1 MMRFYVKDSQRR
13 PDPAP
18 VKTNA
23 RLAIAVGTLLWALAL
38 LFLLF
43 APQQFQKVEAW
54 KLATCG
60 VGTVL
65 GIYGF
70 IHVSRKR

>member
-1 MMRFYVKDSQRR
+1 MVRFYVKDSLRK

-23 RLAIAVGTLLWALAL
+23 KLALAVGTGFWFLAL

-43 APQQFQKVEAW
+43 APKEVSKAETWNF
-54 KLATCG
+54 ATCI
-60 VGTVL
+60 VGIVL
-65 GIYGF
+65 GVYGL
-70 IHVSRKR
+70 IHVARKR

>member
-1 MMRFYVKDSQRR
+1 MRFYVKDSQRK

-23 RLAIAVGTLLWALAL
+23 KLALAVGTVFWAIAL

-43 APQQFQKVEAW
+43 APKELAQAETWQ
-54 KLATCG
+54 LATCVVG
-60 VGTVL
+60 VVL
-65 GIYGF
+65 GVYGY

>member
-1 MMRFYVKDSQRR
+1 MMRFYVKDSQRK

-23 RLAIAVGTLLWALAL
+23 KLALMVGTILWAAGG

-43 APQQFQKVEAW
+43 AAQQAQQVETW
-54 KLATCG
+54 QLATCG
-60 VGTVL
+60 VGFAL
-65 GIYGF
+65 GVFGF

>member
-1 MMRFYVKDSQRR
+1 MMRLYVKDSQRK

-23 RLAIAVGTLLWALAL
+23 KLALAVGTILWGLAG

-43 APQQFQKVEAW
+43 APEQFQQVETW
-54 KLATCG
+54 QLATCG
-60 VGTVL
+60 VGFGL
-65 GIYGF
+65 GVFGF
-70 IHVSRKR
+70 VHVSRKR

>member
-1 MMRFYVKDSQRR
+1 MMRFYVKDSQRK

-23 RLAIAVGTLLWALAL
+23 RRAIAVGTVLWAIAL

-43 APQQFQKVEAW
+43 APQQLQKVETW
-54 KLATCG
+54 KLATCVVGIILG
-60 VGTVL
+60 V
-65 GIYGF
+65 YGF

>member
-1 MMRFYVKDSQRR
+1 MRFYVKDSQRK

-23 RLAIAVGTLLWALAL
+23 KLAIAVGTAAWAVAL
-38 LFLLF
+38 LFILF
-43 APQQFQKVEAW
+43 SAQQSQKVESW
-54 KLATCG
+54 KLATCA
-60 VGTVL
+60 VGIAL

-70 IHVSRKR
+70 VHVSRKR

>member
-1 MMRFYVKDSQRR
+1 MRFYVKDSQRK

-23 RLAIAVGTLLWALAL
+23 KRALAVGTVLWAIAL

-43 APQQFQKVEAW
+43 GPKEFTQAEPW
-54 KLATCG
+54 RLATCAVGIALG
-60 VGTVL
+60 V
-65 GIYGF
+65 YGYV
-70 IHVSRKR
+70 HVSRKR